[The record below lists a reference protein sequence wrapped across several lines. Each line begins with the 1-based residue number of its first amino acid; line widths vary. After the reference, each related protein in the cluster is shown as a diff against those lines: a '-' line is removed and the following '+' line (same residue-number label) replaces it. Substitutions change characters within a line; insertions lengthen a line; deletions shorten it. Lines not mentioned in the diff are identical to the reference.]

1 MFVWLYFLATEIQQ
15 KKFFYSEFPKRQEFK
30 QSERHGLEGFWE
42 SRERMGWTTVYLSGC
57 FLGKYMKRTERKTS
71 TDTESELGSLFTK
84 KLLLTIREPLEQG
97 RPGAD

>member
-1 MFVWLYFLATEIQQ
+1 
-15 KKFFYSEFPKRQEFK
+15 
-30 QSERHGLEGFWE
+30 
-42 SRERMGWTTVYLSGC
+42 MGWTTVYPSGC
-57 FLGKYMKRTERKTS
+57 FLGKHMKRTERKTS